1 MALDSSRVWLVT
13 GTSSGFGRRL
23 VPSIL
28 RRGDKVI
35 ATARKID
42 TIQRIFTPTD
52 SLHLLELDISAEEAT
67 IKLKAQEALKLWG
80 KVDVLI
86 NNAGYS
92 LKILAEDA
100 TLSDFQAQFQTN
112 FYGPAALT
120 NALLPQ
126 MRSRREG
133 TIVMIGSRSSWN
145 PIPALLYSE
154 TLAQE
159 LSSSGF
165 PNIRIGIVEP
175 SGFRTEQNVL
185 GYPMQVPTDADPAY
199 DLLRARIQT
208 NLEALDL
215 NQSGDPD
222 KAVEVIVDAVRGE
235 GQAEGKEWPLY
246 LPLGRDANKD
256 VETKCVKMLTAVKDW
271 KEITDY
277 LDIDEECV

>member
-1 MALDSSRVWLVT
+1 MALDSSRVWLIT

-42 TIQRIFTPTD
+42 SIQHIFTPTD
-52 SLHLLELDISAEEAT
+52 SLHLLELDTSAEEAT
-67 IKLKAQEALKLWG
+67 IKLKAQEALNLWG

-100 TLSDFQAQFQTN
+100 T
-112 FYGPAALT
+112 
-120 NALLPQ
+120 
-126 MRSRREG
+126 
-133 TIVMIGSRSSWN
+133 
-145 PIPALLYSE
+145 E

-165 PNIRIGIVEP
+165 PNIRIVIVEP

-185 GYPMQVPTDADPAY
+185 GYPMQVPTDPDPAY
-199 DLLRARIQT
+199 DSLRARIQA

-235 GQAEGKEWPLY
+235 GRAEGKEWPLY

-256 VETKCVKMLTAVKDW
+256 IETKCVKMLTAVKDW
-271 KEITDY
+271 KEVTDY
-277 LDIDEECV
+277 LDINQSQAKAELI